1 MGHSWKEDRAKK
13 RIKSRY
19 EEVRDVEICDYKRD
33 TSLESI
39 PAKRAYRIHAAHL
52 YIDIVNIDEILACTK
67 DEGTTCHKRTLKFLN
82 QHYRAVHRILEES
95 NAKRV
100 DFHNQRLH
108 ALVAKR
114 YGEDEE
120 RQRVAKAVA
129 IAKLVDEVLAETGD
143 ADEHIPNAR
152 VRVGIDSGLALA
164 VNNGRR
170 GGREPLFLGSP
181 ANHAAKCAGH
191 ASTEGIY
198 LTNSARSVMGFPALD
213 GDKDR
218 STRLTDEQIA
228 TCVDEA
234 KLETSKD
241 KIIKLWKKEQEET
254 PIGSIEFSRPTPP
267 LSDLDFDALT
277 PGNSKNFEGVS
288 VYADI
293 DGFSAFVDQHLEENP
308 ENLVRTLHVVRSELD
323 SVTHSDFGGRRVRFI
338 GDCLHGMM
346 IEGTAYTTDA
356 EATVSTA
363 VQCVGALRSS
373 FLSAIEHLKSEG
385 GDTGELGLAIGF
397 EYGPL
402 SLSRLGMK
410 GERVRCATG
419 RSVTA
424 SEAEQR
430 ICKGTE
436 SRIGPAAYKAGSD
449 AVRTLFGNSRT
460 ADNLDYD
467 AAVEELSASGDK
479 VAKAALEDAYASS
492 RPAVVPS
499 LSQPLRPHSK
509 LAHDERS

>member
-19 EEVRDVEICDYKRD
+19 EEVRDVEIYDYKRD

-108 ALVAKR
+108 ALVAKP

-241 KIIKLWKKEQEET
+241 KIIKLWKEEQEET
-254 PIGSIEFSRPTPP
+254 PIGSIEFSRPT
-267 LSDLDFDALT
+267 
-277 PGNSKNFEGVS
+277 
-288 VYADI
+288 
-293 DGFSAFVDQHLEENP
+293 
-308 ENLVRTLHVVRSELD
+308 
-323 SVTHSDFGGRRVRFI
+323 
-338 GDCLHGMM
+338 
-346 IEGTAYTTDA
+346 
-356 EATVSTA
+356 
-363 VQCVGALRSS
+363 
-373 FLSAIEHLKSEG
+373 
-385 GDTGELGLAIGF
+385 
-397 EYGPL
+397 
-402 SLSRLGMK
+402 
-410 GERVRCATG
+410 
-419 RSVTA
+419 
-424 SEAEQR
+424 
-430 ICKGTE
+430 
-436 SRIGPAAYKAGSD
+436 
-449 AVRTLFGNSRT
+449 
-460 ADNLDYD
+460 
-467 AAVEELSASGDK
+467 
-479 VAKAALEDAYASS
+479 
-492 RPAVVPS
+492 
-499 LSQPLRPHSK
+499 
-509 LAHDERS
+509 